1 MLLNQLLEVART
13 QTAAHRSLQRRARSA
28 GARPPLVLVPSVLGT
43 RLVDGHGRG
52 GWSSTAELYGLAPS
66 GRHDELHPDGL
77 LEGFTVVPR
86 LWSYDTY
93 GGLVRYL
100 ERVGGYAR
108 GKSLFVLGY
117 DWRKGVA
124 DAAAQLED
132 LVDRVSGRSQ
142 EPVDL
147 LGVSSGGLVARYFL
161 SKGSAGRTGGAQR
174 QALQQ
179 RIRRLVCVGTP
190 QRGTFNALDVL
201 ANGSQPAPFGRV
213 FAAAQLAA
221 MQITWDLLPHPSE
234 RLFIDEQG
242 KQLDFELYDPDTWL
256 ELGIVSLP
264 KAELAARLSA
274 ARHVHESL
282 DGGCSRDDIF
292 VVGARQVPTV
302 VRVLVVG
309 GRLQFPNCDPT
320 GREPHGALL
329 YAPGD
334 GMTTE
339 ASLQAIPGLTPERVH
354 WVETKQHRSLPTL
367 PEVQRVVLESLL
379 AS

>member
-13 QTAAHRSLQRRARSA
+13 QTAAHRSLQRRAR
-28 GARPPLVLVPSVLGT
+28 GTTARPPLVLVPSILGT
-43 RLVDGHGRG
+43 RLVDNHGRG
-52 GWSSTAELYGLAPS
+52 GWSSTAELYGLGQS
-66 GRHDELHPDGL
+66 GRQNELHPDGL
-77 LEGFTVVPR
+77 LDGFTVVPR

-100 ERVGGYAR
+100 ERVGGYVR

-124 DAAAQLED
+124 DAAGQLED
-132 LVDRVSGRSQ
+132 LVDRVSGRYQ
-142 EPVDL
+142 ERVDL

-161 SKGSAGRTGGAQR
+161 SHGSAGRTGRAQR

-179 RIRRLVCVGTP
+179 RIRRLICVGTP

-213 FAAAQLAA
+213 FAPAELAA
-221 MQITWDLLPHPSE
+221 MQIAWDLLPHPSE
-234 RLFIDEQG
+234 RLFIDEHG
-242 KQLDFELYDPDTWL
+242 KLLDFDLYDPDTWL

-264 KAELAARLSA
+264 REELQARLTG
-274 ARHVHESL
+274 ARHVHDML
-282 DGGCSRDDIF
+282 DGGCSRDDI
-292 VVGARQVPTV
+292 VAVGARQIPTV
-302 VRVLVVG
+302 IRVFVAG
-309 GRLQFPNCDPT
+309 GRLRFPDCEPT

-334 GMTTE
+334 GMTTA
-339 ASLQAIPGLTPERVH
+339 ASLQAIAGLAADRVH

-367 PEVQRVVLESLL
+367 PEVHRLVVESLL

>member
-13 QTAAHRSLQRRARSA
+13 QTAAHRSLQRRARSTRV
-28 GARPPLVLVPSVLGT
+28 RPPLVLVPSVLGT

-66 GRHDELHPDGL
+66 GSQNELHPDGL
-77 LEGFTVVPR
+77 LDGFTVVPR

-100 ERVGGYAR
+100 ERVGGYVR

-124 DAAAQLED
+124 DAASQLED
-132 LVDRVSGRSQ
+132 LVDRVSGRNQ

-161 SKGSAGRTGGAQR
+161 SLGSAGRTGSAQR

-201 ANGSQPAPFGRV
+201 SNGSQPAPFGRV
-213 FAAAQLAA
+213 FAPRQLAA
-221 MQITWDLLPHPSE
+221 MQIAWDLLPHPSE
-234 RLFIDEQG
+234 RLFIGERG
-242 KQLDFELYDPDTWL
+242 ELLDWDLYDPDTWL
-256 ELGIVSLP
+256 ELGILSLP
-264 KAELAARLSA
+264 KPELLARLTA
-274 ARHVHESL
+274 ARHVHETL
-282 DGGCSRDDIF
+282 DGGCSRDDIV
-292 VVGARQVPTV
+292 VVGARQIPTV
-302 VRVLVVG
+302 IRVSVAR
-309 GRLQFPNCDPT
+309 GRLQFPDCDPT

-339 ASLQAIPGLTPERVH
+339 ASLQAIAGVPAVRVH

-367 PEVQRVVLESLL
+367 PEVHRLVVESLL